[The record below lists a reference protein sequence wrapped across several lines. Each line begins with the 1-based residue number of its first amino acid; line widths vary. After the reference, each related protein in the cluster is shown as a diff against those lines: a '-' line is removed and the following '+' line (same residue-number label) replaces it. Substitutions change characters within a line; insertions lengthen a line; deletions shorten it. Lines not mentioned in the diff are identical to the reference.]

1 MKSLDATLRHVGLN
15 HDLTI
20 EQRKEIKTLTNEAKL
35 KENSDKEEKNGD
47 ENINDSERKTSGR
60 KIKDF
65 DQKDEKLRIGL
76 LNIRSIIK
84 NKKDDVNEIIR
95 DKIDVLILT
104 ETWHRSHDEI
114 SVLSAK
120 PAEYSYVDYLRPY
133 DANHGGLIIYF
144 ESIFKFRRLE
154 LQQLNTF
161 EAIAIKIICNRNDYL
176 FLAIYGPGSLPV
188 TPMFFK
194 ELSSVLESMTIL
206 TSNLVVAC
214 DFNVRVDRRDSP
226 HTLTLFEIFDLFHI
240 RNVINEPTHELGG
253 ILDLIAIPCDILVSE
268 TQVFPSG
275 IYSDHGLVQCYKR
288 EVHILVWTLD
298 GTKNNGL
305 VTDCSSPSSNGP

>member
-1 MKSLDATLRHVGLN
+1 MENCQISTSGKIDLDL
-15 HDLTI
+15 I
-20 EQRKEIKTLTNEAKL
+20 
-35 KENSDKEEKNGD
+35 SEKNGD

-65 DQKDEKLRIGL
+65 DQKDEKLRLGL

-84 NKKDDVNEIIR
+84 KSDDVNEIIR

-120 PAEYSYVDYLRPY
+120 PAGYSYVNYLRPY

-144 ESIFKFRRLE
+144 RSIFKFRRLE
-154 LQQLNTF
+154 LPQLNTF

-176 FLAIYGPGSLPV
+176 FLAIYRPGSLPV

-194 ELSSVLESMTIL
+194 ELSSVLESLTIL
-206 TSNLVVAC
+206 TSNLDVA
-214 DFNVRVDRRDSP
+214 
-226 HTLTLFEIFDLFHI
+226 
-240 RNVINEPTHELGG
+240 GG

-275 IYSDHGLVQCYKR
+275 IYSDHGLVKLLKVY
-288 EVHILVWTLD
+288 
-298 GTKNNGL
+298 N
-305 VTDCSSPSSNGP
+305 

>member
-1 MKSLDATLRHVGLN
+1 MFRLAEETTGNDKIAVMKILKHLLDEVVDTDITRLARLGKKSDGVARPLLICFEDIKIKNTIMKNLFKMKSLDATLRHVGLN
-15 HDLTI
+15 HELTI
-20 EQRKEIKTLTNEAKL
+20 EQRKEIKTLTDEAKL

-65 DQKDEKLRIGL
+65 DQKDEKLRLGL

-84 NKKDDVNEIIR
+84 KSDDVNEIIR

-144 ESIFKFRRLE
+144 RSIFKFRKLE
-154 LQQLNTF
+154 LSQLNTF

-176 FLAIYGPGSLPV
+176 FLAIYRPGSLPV

-206 TSNLVVAC
+206 TSNLVVAG

-226 HTLTLFEIFDLFHI
+226 HTLT
-240 RNVINEPTHELGG
+240 V
-253 ILDLIAIPCDILVSE
+253 
-268 TQVFPSG
+268 
-275 IYSDHGLVQCYKR
+275 
-288 EVHILVWTLD
+288 
-298 GTKNNGL
+298 
-305 VTDCSSPSSNGP
+305 